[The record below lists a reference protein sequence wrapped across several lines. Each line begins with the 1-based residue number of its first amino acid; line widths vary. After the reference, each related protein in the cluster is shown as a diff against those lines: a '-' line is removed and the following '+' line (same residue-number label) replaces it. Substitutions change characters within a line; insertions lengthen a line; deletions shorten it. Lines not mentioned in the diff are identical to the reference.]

1 MAEDKNIEVEVTET
15 VAEVEAPETVA
26 VADAA
31 AEQPAE
37 SKVKQRA
44 KSGRYVPAGIAFV
57 HATFNNTKVTFTDL
71 HGNVLCWSTGGK
83 NGFKGSRKS
92 TAYAAQVI
100 AGDAAK
106 RAQLLGMKEV
116 EVRIKGPG
124 AGRESAV
131 RGIAAAGL
139 EINAIKD
146 ITPVPHNGCR
156 PPKRR
161 RI

>member
-1 MAEDKNIEVEVTET
+1 MAEEVKNTEA
-15 VAEVEAPETVA
+15 AEVATEASAAPVA
-26 VADAA
+26 
-31 AEQPAE
+31 
-37 SKVKQRA
+37 KQRG
-44 KSGRYVPAGIAFV
+44 KSGRFVPSGIAYV
-57 HATFNNTKVTFTDL
+57 LATFNNTKVTFTDL

-106 RAQLLGMKEV
+106 KAQLLGMKEV

-139 EINAIKD
+139 DISSIKD

-161 RI
+161 RV

>member
-1 MAEDKNIEVEVTET
+1 MAEEIKNTAAPAEPVDPAAAPAAET
-15 VAEVEAPETVA
+15 AAPETAA
-26 VADAA
+26 VD
-31 AEQPAE
+31 Q
-37 SKVKQRA
+37 KRRKG
-44 KSGRYVPAGIAFV
+44 GRYVPSGIAYV
-57 HATFNNTKVTFTDL
+57 LATFNNTKVTFTDL

-92 TAYAAQVI
+92 TAYAAQVV
-100 AGDAAK
+100 AADAAK
-106 RAQLLGMKEV
+106 KAEALGMKEV
-116 EVRIKGPG
+116 EVRVNGPG

-131 RGIAAAGL
+131 RGIASTGM

-161 RI
+161 RV

>member
-1 MAEDKNIEVEVTET
+1 MAEEITNTAPAAEAAAP
-15 VAEVEAPETVA
+15 AEVKEVR
-26 VADAA
+26 
-31 AEQPAE
+31 
-37 SKVKQRA
+37 QRS
-44 KSGRYVPAGIAFV
+44 KSGRYVPNGIAYV
-57 HATFNNTKVTFTDL
+57 LATFNNTKVTFTDM
-71 HGNVLCWSTGGK
+71 HGNVLSWSTGGK

-106 RAQLLGMKEV
+106 KAQLLGMKEV

-124 AGRESAV
+124 ACRESAV
-131 RGIAAAGL
+131 RGIAAAGI
-139 EINAIKD
+139 EISAIRD

-161 RI
+161 RV

>member
-1 MAEDKNIEVEVTET
+1 MAEELIND
-15 VAEVEAPETVA
+15 AAVEAVEEAAA
-26 VADAA
+26 VAAA
-31 AEQPAE
+31 P
-37 SKVKQRA
+37 VKRG
-44 KSGRYVPAGIAFV
+44 KSGRYIPSGIAYV
-57 HATFNNTKVTFTDL
+57 LATFNNTKVTFTDL
-71 HGNVLCWSTGGK
+71 HGNVISWSTGGK

-106 RAQLLGMKEV
+106 KAQLLGMKEV

-131 RGIAAAGL
+131 RGIAASGI
-139 EINAIKD
+139 EVRVIKD

-161 RI
+161 RV

>member
-1 MAEDKNIEVEVTET
+1 MADEIKNTAAP
-15 VAEVEAPETVA
+15 AEAAAPAAAGAVEAAP
-26 VADAA
+26 A
-31 AEQPAE
+31 AEPATE
-37 SKVKQRA
+37 QKRRKG
-44 KSGRYVPAGIAFV
+44 GRYVPAGIAYV
-57 HATFNNTKVTFTDL
+57 LATFNNTKVTFTDL

-100 AGDAAK
+100 AADAAK
-106 RAQLLGMKEV
+106 KAEALGMKEV
-116 EVRIKGPG
+116 EVRINGPG

-131 RGIAAAGL
+131 RGIASTGM

-161 RI
+161 RV

>member
-1 MAEDKNIEVEVTET
+1 MAEEEIKTAAP
-15 VAEVEAPETVA
+15 AE
-26 VADAA
+26 A
-31 AEQPAE
+31 AETPAPA
-37 SKVKQRA
+37 VKQRA
-44 KSGRYVPAGIAFV
+44 KSGRNIPSGIV
-57 HATFNNTKVTFTDL
+57 HILATFNNTKVTITDL
-71 HGNVLCWSTGGK
+71 HGNVISWSTGGK
-83 NGFKGSRKS
+83 NGLKGSRKS
-92 TAYAAQVI
+92 TAYAAQLI

-106 RAQLLGMKEV
+106 KAMLLDMKEV

-139 EINAIKD
+139 EISVIKD

-161 RI
+161 RV

>member
-1 MAEDKNIEVEVTET
+1 MAEEIKKTAAL
-15 VAEVEAPETVA
+15 AEAPAQAAAPAPET
-26 VADAA
+26 AA
-31 AEQPAE
+31 AETPAAE
-37 SKVKQRA
+37 QKRRKG
-44 KSGRYVPAGIAFV
+44 GRFVPAGIAYV
-57 HATFNNTKVTFTDL
+57 LASFNNTKVTFTDL

-100 AGDAAK
+100 AADAAK
-106 RAQLLGMKEV
+106 KAEALGMKEV
-116 EVRIKGPG
+116 EVRVNGPG

-131 RGIAAAGL
+131 RGIASTGM
-139 EINAIKD
+139 EVVAIKD

-161 RI
+161 RV